1 MYKTKGMQKKENPID
16 GKELYVR
23 EIIKQNMEKFI
34 DEISQKRKDLNKI
47 INKDNNTALNPNC
60 GKNNFKKILFN
71 VYIDIDTEE
80 MSGLINELDLLSR
93 QILAEEKLLLED
105 KEKYF
110 YSKIMWEKE
119 KIKKEKEIEYLKEE
133 NEHCKLQLKKYED
146 LLWKERNFYEKERSS
161 LIKVIDALSAK
172 LCESNGSN
180 LLK

>member
-1 MYKTKGMQKKENPID
+1 
-16 GKELYVR
+16 
-23 EIIKQNMEKFI
+23 
-34 DEISQKRKDLNKI
+34 
-47 INKDNNTALNPNC
+47 
-60 GKNNFKKILFN
+60 
-71 VYIDIDTEE
+71 
-80 MSGLINELDLLSR
+80 MSGLINEMDLLSR

-161 LIKVIDALSAK
+161 LIKVIDVLSAK
-172 LCESNGSN
+172 LCETNGGN